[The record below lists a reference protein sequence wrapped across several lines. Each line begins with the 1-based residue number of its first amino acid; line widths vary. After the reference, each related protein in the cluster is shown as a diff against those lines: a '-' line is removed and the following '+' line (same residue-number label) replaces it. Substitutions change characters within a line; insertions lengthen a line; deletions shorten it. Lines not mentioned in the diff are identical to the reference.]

1 MRCWKTNRLNLLYL
15 TKVNHSYA
23 CKCSK
28 LIYDNIY
35 FQSRV
40 LGRLRRIARHLA
52 FPNVLLLQF
61 ESKTSI
67 YSARE
72 RGERCL
78 TRLIWETSAHR
89 REKTGL
95 PSSETERAVRPTFTS
110 PAAHITSPNFL
121 LSLRSCH
128 RPRLGKSP
136 TLTPRTFPK
145 CNRFGTFLTVWT
157 PQLSGTIEG
166 TMRRA
171 TLGRN
176 WYIGTAFRHRP
187 P

>member
-1 MRCWKTNRLNLLYL
+1 MDSASSRLP
-15 TKVNHSYA
+15 KFSPSAVQ
-23 CKCSK
+23 SK
-28 LIYDNIY
+28 
-35 FQSRV
+35 
-40 LGRLRRIARHLA
+40 
-52 FPNVLLLQF
+52 
-61 ESKTSI
+61 KSI

-72 RGERCL
+72 REERCL

-136 TLTPRTFPK
+136 TLTPRTSPK
-145 CNRFGTFLTVWT
+145 CNRFGTFLTVWSL
-157 PQLSGTIEG
+157 QVSGTIEE
-166 TMRRA
+166 TMRPA
-171 TLGRN
+171 TQGRN